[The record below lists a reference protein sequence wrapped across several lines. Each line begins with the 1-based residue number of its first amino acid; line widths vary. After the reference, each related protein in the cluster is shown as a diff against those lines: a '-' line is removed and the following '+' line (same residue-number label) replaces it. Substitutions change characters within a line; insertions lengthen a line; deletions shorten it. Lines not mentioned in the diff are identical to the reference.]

1 MFNIGDKVFDSHT
14 YQIGIVSNISTEETE
29 TYPLSVNFPDT
40 VCSYTFNGIYDL
52 TTRSRHIKKIE
63 DITGI
68 IKVSPT
74 HIYISFSHSTF
85 LLPIALTSFKLVND
99 IIIATYNGQEYTVY
113 TDNIDQVI
121 EQILN
126 PTKKESL

>member
-1 MFNIGDKVFDSHT
+1 MFKIGDKVIDSHT
-14 YQIGIVSNISTEETE
+14 NKIGIVSNISPTENYPISVSFPDIICTYTTSGRYDTE
-29 TYPLSVNFPDT
+29 T
-40 VCSYTFNGIYDL
+40 G
-52 TTRSRHIKKIE
+52 SRYIKKIV
-63 DITGI
+63 DIAGTV
-68 IKVSPT
+68 KVGQT
-74 HIYISFSHSTF
+74 HIYIAFSHSTF
-85 LLPIALTSFKLVND
+85 LLPIALTSFKLVNG

>member
-52 TTRSRHIKKIE
+52 TTRSRHIKKVE
-63 DITGI
+63 DITGTV
-68 IKVSPT
+68 KVGQT
-74 HIYISFSHSTF
+74 HIYIAFSHSTY
-85 LLPIALTSFKLVND
+85 LLPKALTSFKLVNG

-113 TDNIDQVI
+113 TDNIDQVM

-126 PTKKESL
+126 PTKQHL